1 MAILGVDDFKS
12 KLTGGGARANL
23 FKATVNFPSY
33 VATSDV
39 ELTSFLCKGV
49 QIPSSVIAPITIPF
63 RGRQLQMA
71 GDRTFEPLTLTVIND
86 ASFVVRNAFESW
98 ANGINNFAENTG
110 LANMNDYICDVVV
123 EQLNKAG
130 ETTKIFVD
138 VGLQIFQLSILITI
152 LKILLKNL
160 PLNYKFSTG
169 NLTPLLSGI
178 NIR

>member
-71 GDRTFEPLTLTVIND
+71 GDRTFEPLTLTIIND

-110 LANMNDYICDVVV
+110 LSDMNDYICDVVV

-130 ETTKIFVD
+130 ETTKKYDFRGCWPSNI
-138 VGLQIFQLSILITI
+138 STI
-152 LKILLKNL
+152 D
-160 PLNYKFSTG
+160 LNYDTENTIEEFTVELQVQYWESNT
-169 NLTPLLSGI
+169 TS
-178 NIR
+178 